1 MEIMMGPRVLAG
13 VYITMVVQALCLIYL
28 STVSRFERPVR
39 EYLGV
44 AGVALL
50 LLCQPLLLLN
60 MKVVNL
66 GMASVQE
73 FPYGITDDSP

>member
-13 VYITMVVQALCLIYL
+13 VYITMVAQALCLIYL

-66 GMASVQE
+66 GMASVKE